1 MSRTLLAEK
10 GHLVHTV
17 KQAMKTSSQ
26 TACCGLSG
34 VSELFPR

>member
-10 GHLVHTV
+10 GHLIHTV
-17 KQAMKTSSQ
+17 KQAVKASSQ

-34 VSELFPR
+34 VSELFPP